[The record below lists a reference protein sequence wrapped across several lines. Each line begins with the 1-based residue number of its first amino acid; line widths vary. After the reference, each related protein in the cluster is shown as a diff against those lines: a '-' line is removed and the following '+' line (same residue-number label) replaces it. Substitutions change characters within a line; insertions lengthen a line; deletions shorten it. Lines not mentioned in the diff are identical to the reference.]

1 MSKPSAVSILD
12 EIRRLHDSGHSGV
25 LKLVNVRGERVE
37 VFFREGIIEA
47 ASSNI
52 ESHRLGDYLVKLGY
66 LGAPEVETV
75 RSDAARQKIF
85 FGEAVVRRNFIEQ
98 ADLAMAVR
106 SQAFDLLDYVFKN
119 DFRVDNFTT
128 ALRSY
133 YSPARINFSHVLL
146 EMCRSTAEP
155 LEAGSSKLVLSENA
169 DLSLFP
175 WHPNELQVLAELQ
188 NPTTFEALL
197 EVTKIREGSLR
208 NILGVLDRLGVLRV
222 IDAEL
227 EATGLIRSESL
238 VKSTEFAFEHLIP
251 VVTNP
256 MLSEKLKIA
265 KSESSFTSEQ
275 FKSLKVQLRQ
285 ANSDGSVK
293 VITISSPDAQD
304 GKSLISASLAFSC
317 AMDVGRR
324 VIVVD
329 CDLRSP
335 SLQSYLGVTSEP
347 GLLQYL
353 AEGNLSPYC
362 YVRRIEN
369 LYFMTAGGVAPNPI
383 EVLSMNRMKQLIE
396 NLRKDFDT
404 IILDAPPYCPIAD
417 ARIVTGL
424 SDALI
429 MVLRRGKTTFGTTDV
444 ALKSVDRNKLLGIVF
459 NDVQPMLFHTYHN
472 FGYAYSGKQYI
483 YSSGDKGRKSSKFL
497 KS

>member
-1 MSKPSAVSILD
+1 MSNAAAVSILD
-12 EIRRLHDSGHSGV
+12 EIRRLHDTGHSGV
-25 LKLVNVRGERVE
+25 LKLVNGRGERVE
-37 VFFREGIIEA
+37 VFFREGVIEA

-52 ESHRLGDYLVKLGY
+52 EAHRLGDYLVRLGY

-75 RSDAARQKIF
+75 RSEAVRQKIF
-85 FGEAVVRRNFIEQ
+85 FGEAVVRKNFIEQ

-106 SQAFDLLDYVFKN
+106 TQVFDLLDYVFKN
-119 DFRVDNFTT
+119 DFGVDNFTT

-146 EMCRSTAEP
+146 EMCRTTAEP
-155 LEAGSSKLVLSENA
+155 LEAGAAKLVLSENA

-175 WHPNELQVLAELQ
+175 WRPNELQVLAELQ
-188 NPTTFEALL
+188 NPTTFESLVA
-197 EVTKIREGSLR
+197 VTGIREGSLR

-227 EATGLIRSESL
+227 AEGLIRSEAM
-238 VKSTEFAFEHLIP
+238 VKTSDFAFEHLIP

-285 ANSDGSVK
+285 ANSDGATK

-383 EVLSMNRMKQLIE
+383 EVLSMNRMKQLIDH
-396 NLRKDFDT
+396 LRKDFDT

-429 MVLRRGKTTFGTTDV
+429 MVLRRGKTTYSSTDI
-444 ALKSVDRNKLLGIVF
+444 ALKSVDRGKLLGIVF

-472 FGYAYSGKQYI
+472 FGYAYGSKQFV
-483 YSSGDKGRKSSKFL
+483 YSNGDKGRRGSRLL